1 MKHAHHSLSGVAA
14 RLAAA
19 EDAATTGT
27 ATIIGGGADIG
38 QQLIRSALI
47 DELSLHLVP
56 RIFGGGTRMF
66 ENLGEEL
73 RSLEAQDVVSAPTAT
88 HLRYRFKRSN

>member
-1 MKHAHHSLSGVAA
+1 MKHAHHSISRAAA
-14 RLAAA
+14 RLALA
-19 EDAATTGT
+19 EGAATTDT
-27 ATIIGGGADIG
+27 AAIVGGSADIG

-73 RSLEAQDVVSAPTAT
+73 RSLEAQDVASAPTAP